1 MSGSDRE
8 RPGKGGRCGT
18 ALITGGTRRIGGAI
32 AHALAVAGYD
42 LVLQTRDPA
51 TVDADFLAALGA
63 AGAAVDLVSLD
74 LEDTAGLA
82 PRLDALFERRPDI
95 DLVVNNASRFE
106 PDDFTTL
113 TPDSFNRHMAVNA
126 LAPLMLIQ
134 ALDRARDGLAGAVVN
149 VLDAKLA
156 WPHPD
161 FLSYTLGKAAL
172 ASITDLAARFY
183 APRIRVN
190 GVAPGLTLISPFQD
204 EARFAAEKGKL
215 PLGPGLGPS
224 DIAAAVVFLAGAPQV
239 TGQVIAVDGGERYL
253 ARQNDPS
260 TPLDHVQNS
269 NPRQ

>member
-1 MSGSDRE
+1 MNGSDRE
-8 RPGKGGRCGT
+8 PAGAGKRAGT

-32 AHALAVAGYD
+32 ARALAAAGYD

-51 TVDADFLAALGA
+51 TVDPGFLADLGA
-63 AGAAVDLVSLD
+63 AGAAVDLVTLD
-74 LEDTAGLA
+74 LGDAAALA
-82 PRLDALFERRPDI
+82 ARIDDLFARRPDI
-95 DLVVNNASRFE
+95 GLVVNNASRFE
-106 PDDFTTL
+106 PDDFASL
-113 TPDSFNRHMAVNA
+113 TPGSFNRHMAVNA

-134 ALDRARDGLAGAVVN
+134 ALDRARGADGGAVVN

-161 FLSYTLGKAAL
+161 FLSYTLGKATL
-172 ASITDLAARFY
+172 ATITDLAARHY

-215 PLGPGLGPS
+215 PLGPGLGPG
-224 DIAAAVVFLAGAPQV
+224 DIADAVVFLAGAAQV

-253 ARQNDPS
+253 ARQHDPS
-260 TPLDHVQNS
+260 TPLA
-269 NPRQ
+269 